1 MRLFSIAES
10 TIFVRFMLL
19 LIRDLLKELSHIGVM
34 NKEKTLDEKL
44 FGLLKENGKQSA
56 AELAEIVGSSPRTVQ
71 RALKRLIDDGKIE
84 HVGSN
89 RFGHYVIKQDL

>member
-1 MRLFSIAES
+1 MIMQRKIN
-10 TIFVRFMLL
+10 
-19 LIRDLLKELSHIGVM
+19 LSHNGVM

-44 FGLLKENGKQSA
+44 FDLLKEDGHQSA
-56 AELAEIVGSSPRTVQ
+56 AGLAEILGSSPRTVQ
-71 RALKRLIDDGKIE
+71 RALKRLMSDGKIE